1 MQIIHR
7 ILKYHCYL
15 LFFKTILLLRE
26 MHILY
31 TFYFSYLRFKKVSH
45 CPRQVFISF
54 NCLRFEWDNIH
65 KIINPVPGIQQELAI
80 VTILFIKFWEWR
92 TDVEGIM
99 SSWCWWCFAHVSF
112 WIMVFSVICSIVVIL
127 FLEFFKGISVL
138 FSKWLYQFTF
148 PSTMQ
153 GNSLPSTPSP
163 AFIVCRFFDDGCSD
177 QCRLLP
183 YCSFDLPFSCMDV
196 RVGL

>member
-1 MQIIHR
+1 M
-7 ILKYHCYL
+7 Y
-15 LFFKTILLLRE
+15 
-26 MHILY
+26 ILY

-54 NCLRFEWDNIH
+54 NCLRFEWDDIH

-80 VTILFIKFWEWR
+80 VTILFIKCWEWR
-92 TDVEGIM
+92 TEVEGIL

-177 QCRLLP
+177 QCRLVP

>member
-1 MQIIHR
+1 M
-7 ILKYHCYL
+7 Y
-15 LFFKTILLLRE
+15 
-26 MHILY
+26 ILY

-45 CPRQVFISF
+45 YPRQDFISF
-54 NCLRFEWDNIH
+54 RCLRFEWDDIH

-92 TDVEGIM
+92 TDVEGIL

-183 YCSFDLPFSCMDV
+183 YCRFDLPFSCMDV